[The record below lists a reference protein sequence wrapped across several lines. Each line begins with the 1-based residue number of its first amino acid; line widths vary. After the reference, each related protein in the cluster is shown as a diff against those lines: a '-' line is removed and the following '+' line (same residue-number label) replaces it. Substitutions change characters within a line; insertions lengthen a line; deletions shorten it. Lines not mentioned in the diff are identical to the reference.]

1 MGISI
6 KRWILSKLGL
16 GGTAEIFSLELQQA
30 LEEYRIRELAFHTC
44 VAMIANA
51 VGKCTFKTYRKHEE
65 NRGEEYYLWN
75 VEPNPNQNSTAF
87 LHKLIYQLYKEN
99 EVLIISGGKTGGR
112 EYLAVADSFTRAAE
126 HPWKENEYQGVVVGE
141 VSYQKTFPE
150 SEVLHLRLNHKDIK
164 PVLDGLYQS
173 YIRLV
178 QAAMKN
184 YEWGSGRHLK
194 VHVSQIANAGNI
206 GDGKDGK
213 KGWNEVFGEMLS
225 NQVKPFLTSENGV
238 LPEFDGYKYE
248 DVGGNPDTQRSTRD
262 IRALVDDIFDFTAR
276 GFLIPPVLI
285 FGDVADSKDA
295 MTRWLTTCIDPLCD
309 QLSEEINR
317 KRYGFSEWKDGTY
330 LQIDTSAILH
340 FDLFGN
346 AANIEKLIGSAAFC
360 VNDVLD
366 AAGMPKINEPWANQH
381 FVTKNFETLDGA
393 MHRIDGKGGE

>member
-1 MGISI
+1 MGINI
-6 KRWILSKLGL
+6 KRWILSKMGI
-16 GGTAEIFSLELQQA
+16 GGSAEISSLELQQA

-44 VAMIANA
+44 VSMIANA
-51 VGKCTFKTYRKHEE
+51 VGKCTFKVYKKYEE
-65 NRGEEYYLWN
+65 NMDAEYYLWN

-99 EVLIISGGKTGGR
+99 EVLIISGRQSGER
-112 EYLAVADSFTRAAE
+112 EYLAVADSFTKPLE
-126 HPWKENEYQGVVVGE
+126 YPWKENEYENVVVGE
-141 VSYQKTFPE
+141 VSYQKTFLE
-150 SEVLHLRLNHKDIK
+150 NEVLHLRLNHKDIK

-173 YIRLV
+173 YVKLV
-178 QAAMKN
+178 QAAVKN
-184 YEWGSGRHLK
+184 YEWGSGRHFK
-194 VHVSQIANAGNI
+194 VHVGQIANAGNV
-206 GDGKDGK
+206 GEDKKD
-213 KGWNEVFGEMLS
+213 WNTAFNEMMG
-225 NQVKPFLTSENGV
+225 NQVKPFLTSENGI

-248 DVGGNPDTQRSTRD
+248 DVGGSPDVQRSTRD
-262 IRALVDDIFDFTAR
+262 IRALVDDIFEFTAR

-285 FGDVADSKDA
+285 FGGVADSKDA

-317 KRYGFSEWKDGTY
+317 KRYGFQEWKEGTY

-360 VNDVLD
+360 INDVLQ

-393 MHRIDGKGGE
+393 MRRIDGKGGE

>member
-6 KRWILSKLGL
+6 KRWILSKMGL
-16 GGTAEIFSLELQQA
+16 GGTAEISSLELQQA
-30 LEEYRIRELAFHTC
+30 WEEFYIRELAFHTC
-44 VAMIANA
+44 VSMIANA

-75 VEPNPNQNSTAF
+75 VEPNPNQNSTVF

-112 EYLAVADSFTRAAE
+112 EYLAVADSFTRPLE
-126 HPWKENEYQGVVVGE
+126 YPWKAKEYQDVVIGE
-141 VSYQKTFPE
+141 ESCQRTFSE
-150 SEVLHLRLNHKDIK
+150 HEVLHLRLNHRDIK

-173 YIRLV
+173 YIKLM
-178 QAAMKN
+178 QAAVKS
-184 YEWGSGRHLK
+184 YEWSSGRHLK
-194 VHVSQIANAGNI
+194 VHVGQIANAGNI
-206 GDGKDGK
+206 GDDKKD
-213 KGWNEVFGEMLS
+213 WNAAFREMLAK
-225 NQVKPFLTSENGV
+225 QVKPFLTAENGV
-238 LPEFDGYKYE
+238 LPEFDGYSYE
-248 DVGGNPDTQRSTRD
+248 DIGGSPDVQRSTRD
-262 IRALVDDIFDFTAR
+262 IRALADDIFDFTAR
-276 GFLIPPVLI
+276 AFLIPPVLI
-285 FGDVADSKDA
+285 FGGVADSKDA
-295 MTRWLTTCIDPLCD
+295 TERWLTTCIDPLCD

-317 KRYGFSEWKDGTY
+317 KRYGFREWKEGTY

>member
-1 MGISI
+1 M
-6 KRWILSKLGL
+6 
-16 GGTAEIFSLELQQA
+16 
-30 LEEYRIRELAFHTC
+30 EEYRIRELAFHTC

-112 EYLAVADSFTRAAE
+112 EYLVVADSFTRAAE

-317 KRYGFSEWKDGTY
+317 KRYGFSEWKEGTY

-393 MHRIDGKGGE
+393 MHRVDGKGGE

>member
-1 MGISI
+1 MGINI
-6 KRWILSKLGL
+6 KKWILSKMGI
-16 GGTAEIFSLELQQA
+16 GSSAEISSLELQQA
-30 LEEYRIRELAFHTC
+30 LEEFYIRELAFHTC
-44 VAMIANA
+44 VSMIANA
-51 VGKCTFKTYRKHEE
+51 IGKCTFKVYKNFEE
-65 NRGEEYYLWN
+65 NMDAEYYLWN

-99 EVLIISGGKTGGR
+99 EVLIISGRQAGER
-112 EYLAVADSFTRAAE
+112 EYLAVADSFTRSAE
-126 HPWKENEYQGVVVGE
+126 YPWRENEYQGVVVGE
-141 VSYQKTFPE
+141 ISYQKTFLE

-173 YIRLV
+173 YVKLV
-178 QAAMKN
+178 QAAVKN

-194 VHVSQIANAGNI
+194 VHISQIANAGNI
-206 GDGKDGK
+206 GEDKKD
-213 KGWNEVFGEMLS
+213 WNTAFGEMMEK
-225 NQVKPFLTSENGV
+225 QVKPFLTSENGV

-248 DVGGNPDTQRSTRD
+248 DVGGNPDVQRSTRD
-262 IRALVDDIFDFTAR
+262 IRALVDDIFEFTAR

-285 FGDVADSKDA
+285 FGGVADSKDA

-317 KRYGFSEWKDGTY
+317 KRYGFREWRAGTY

>member
-1 MGISI
+1 MAHLYKFRQWVLLYFKGGEKMGISI

-16 GGTAEIFSLELQQA
+16 GGTAEISSLELQQA

-225 NQVKPFLTSENGV
+225 NQVKPFLTSENGGK
-238 LPEFDGYKYE
+238 PE
-248 DVGGNPDTQRSTRD
+248 R
-262 IRALVDDIFDFTAR
+262 
-276 GFLIPPVLI
+276 
-285 FGDVADSKDA
+285 
-295 MTRWLTTCIDPLCD
+295 
-309 QLSEEINR
+309 
-317 KRYGFSEWKDGTY
+317 
-330 LQIDTSAILH
+330 
-340 FDLFGN
+340 
-346 AANIEKLIGSAAFC
+346 
-360 VNDVLD
+360 
-366 AAGMPKINEPWANQH
+366 
-381 FVTKNFETLDGA
+381 
-393 MHRIDGKGGE
+393 

>member
-6 KRWILSKLGL
+6 KRWILSKLGI
-16 GGTAEIFSLELQQA
+16 GGTAEISSLELQQA

-141 VSYQKTFPE
+141 DSYQKTFPE

-238 LPEFDGYKYE
+238 LPEFDGYK
-248 DVGGNPDTQRSTRD
+248 
-262 IRALVDDIFDFTAR
+262 
-276 GFLIPPVLI
+276 
-285 FGDVADSKDA
+285 
-295 MTRWLTTCIDPLCD
+295 
-309 QLSEEINR
+309 
-317 KRYGFSEWKDGTY
+317 
-330 LQIDTSAILH
+330 
-340 FDLFGN
+340 
-346 AANIEKLIGSAAFC
+346 
-360 VNDVLD
+360 
-366 AAGMPKINEPWANQH
+366 
-381 FVTKNFETLDGA
+381 
-393 MHRIDGKGGE
+393 